1 MDQVEKTE
9 NLRSILSL
17 GSLRSRIAKLLGVE
31 ADRKESL
38 YIDLSRGSTLFDL
51 VYWLQII
58 FSSGIATL
66 GLVMNSVAVI
76 IGAMLI
82 SPLMGPILA
91 AGLALAS
98 GDLVLGI
105 RSITKIF
112 LSSLSAVLFSVLL
125 VIVLPFR
132 ELTSEIAARTEP
144 NTLDLLIALFSGA
157 VGSIAVC
164 RDVKGIATSIPGVAI
179 AVALMPPLCVTGY
192 GLGLMMTSDTS
203 TGWRVASGGGLLFL
217 TNLVAITFM
226 AMIVFLAIKLSTASV
241 RRRAEDWEHTDPES
255 AFILHFIE
263 RFPRLEQAREI
274 RSLPVRFTLILIPLV
289 AILIPLGQS
298 FARLRSEIATQRH
311 ENSIKQQIM
320 AIWQESFQQPGA
332 VARSAPDRVL
342 VSEKEG
348 KVEITM
354 RVFDDQPLNPTEKN
368 QFVKLIAARL
378 ERSPEAI
385 SLKLTEIP
393 TTSVL
398 ASIRELVDEPRE
410 PSVSEL
416 QASLSERVDNALRDI
431 QLPAGAQLLGREF
444 IVNGPGE
451 MRLNVTYLCET
462 KLEEGSRASVIGTI
476 RNRLNDPLTD
486 VSLERIP
493 TEIGSIDF
501 PGRSTSL
508 PILGILQLD
517 FVGRVMRDNPRLTLL
532 VGGNDAAAVEE
543 GRFGTISDYLES
555 KWQIGRERVARSTD
569 DSGDRRTRLSF
580 QVPSLPPS
588 DPSAEDAPGS
598 N

>member
-588 DPSAEDAPGS
+588 DPSAEAAPGS